1 MNRMKISKEFS
12 WEMAHRLR
20 EHSGG
25 CQNVHGHSYRM
36 TVEICGEPDPA
47 TGMVL
52 DFAELGE
59 MLKPLIEELDH
70 AFLCEARDAS
80 LIEFLKKEKMKHKI
94 VPFRTTVENLCG
106 HVARALKPGLE
117 ACSRLSEFSVTIHE
131 TARNSGTVTVKL
143 K

>member
-1 MNRMKISKEFS
+1 MKISREFN
-12 WEMAHRLR
+12 WEMAHRLM

-36 TVEICGEPDPA
+36 TVDITGDPDPA

-52 DFAELGE
+52 DFADVAEL
-59 MLKPLIEELDH
+59 LKPLINELDH

-80 LIEFLKKEKMKHKI
+80 LIAFLKKENMKHKI
-94 VPFRTTVENLCG
+94 VPFRTTVENLCTY
-106 HVARALKPGLE
+106 VADALKPSLS
-117 ACSRLSEFSVTIHE
+117 ARTRLTEFSVTIHE
-131 TARNSGTVTVKL
+131 TARNAGTVTVKL

>member
-1 MNRMKISKEFS
+1 MKISREFK
-12 WEMAHRLR
+12 WEMAHRLLD
-20 EHSGG
+20 HSGG

-36 TVEICGEPDPA
+36 TVDITGEPDPA

-52 DFAELGE
+52 DFADLGK
-59 MLKPLIEELDH
+59 MLKPLIDELDH

-80 LIEFLKKEKMKHKI
+80 LIAFLEKENMKHKI

-106 HVARALKPGLE
+106 HVADALKPGLA
-117 ACSRLSEFSVTIHE
+117 ACGRLTEFSITIHE
-131 TARNSGTVTVKL
+131 TARNAGTVTVKL